1 MIGEIIGC
9 QPRPT
14 RLTADDHV
22 MPYERGPLFTD
33 HFGRNHRSSS
43 STEGTLSND
52 KDRTHEVTTPSQRC
66 IWALNSLRPSLC
78 LGVGTPTRW
87 LSARQIR
94 NR

>member
-33 HFGRNHRSSS
+33 HFGRNAQIASFDGRNCIE
-43 STEGTLSND
+43 T
-52 KDRTHEVTTPSQRC
+52 QR
-66 IWALNSLRPSLC
+66 
-78 LGVGTPTRW
+78 
-87 LSARQIR
+87 
-94 NR
+94 